1 MTIVVRERGAT
12 PLEHGEW
19 LLVSSDPGFRDLV
32 SRSVLGARPGRAG
45 GWELTARGYVGRVVL
60 GGLEVAV
67 TEKVPGGFRAMAEVV
82 APRAFKLARASS
94 PIVLGAQPQTILAEM
109 LVTAIRSYLSG
120 YAIQEYREERA
131 TGAYLT
137 GSLDVPG
144 TIALRTRGIRHK
156 VAFRRHRMTDDLPL
170 NRIAWRA
177 LGEIASGEGA
187 TAVGDELAAS
197 ARALRATF
205 GDSADQAAI
214 LTRQEVLAEA
224 LAEADSTDR
233 HPALFEAAALSLA
246 ILQGAAPSDGQDAE
260 ASVPRSWFVNLENL
274 FERAVRASIEEAL
287 DGVAEVSGPN
297 KRSPLFF
304 GPPPRLPANPDVIIR
319 TTDRVAVID
328 AKYKDR
334 EGDPSASD
342 IYQLLAH
349 AAALGADKAALFYPS
364 DGYEAPVHMGQSSTG
379 CEVWVFG
386 LYLAQLQTS
395 MRSALESMKFPIIDA
410 AT

>member
-1 MTIVVRERGAT
+1 MTIIVRERGAAL
-12 PLEHGEW
+12 LEHGEW

-45 GWELTARGYVGRVVL
+45 GWELTARGYVGRVML

-67 TEKVPGGFRAMAEVV
+67 TEKIPGGFQAMAEVV

-120 YAIQEYREERA
+120 YALQQYHEEQA

-144 TIALRTRGIRHK
+144 TVALRARGIRHK
-156 VAFRRHRMTDDLPL
+156 VAFRRHRMTDNLPL

-187 TAVGDELAAS
+187 IAVGDELAAS
-197 ARALRATF
+197 ARALRTTF

-214 LTRQEVLAEA
+214 LTRQDVLAEA
-224 LAEADSTDR
+224 LAEADLTDR

-246 ILQGAAPSDGQDAE
+246 ILQGAAPSDGQDAQG
-260 ASVPRSWFVNLENL
+260 SVPRSWFVNLENL
-274 FERAVRASIEEAL
+274 FERAVRASIAEAL
-287 DGVAEVSGPN
+287 DGVAEVSGPD
-297 KRSPLFF
+297 KKSPLFH
-304 GPPPRLPANPDVIIR
+304 GPPPRLPANPDVIVR
-319 TTDRVAVID
+319 TTDRIAVFD

-334 EGDPSASD
+334 DGDPSASD

-349 AAALGADKAALFYPS
+349 AAALGADQAALFYPS
-364 DGYEAPVHMGQSSTG
+364 NGYDAPIHMGQSSTG

-386 LYLAQLQTS
+386 LDLAQIRTS
-395 MRSALESMKFPIIDA
+395 MRSALERMAFPIMA
-410 AT
+410 AAA